1 MMNLYDEAG
10 EVDKSPYSYL
20 LVGAVKTFSHYL
32 AMPPPTLR
40 SIGTHT
46 LRLFLASFLVVPVV
60 ITALLL
66 PSCTQY
72 SGRDMPISNP
82 LATNIIRKGR
92 LNDQRRSPLFSVL
105 PPEIRNR
112 IFEFACK
119 AYETVPYTPNDWFY
133 RPGYHAHRRI
143 SASLLATCKRIYL
156 ETFTLPLRLNEH
168 VFWGSIDRAPPKRY
182 SGVDSNKRTD
192 LNAFFDCLTP
202 YQRSSVQEVHLFA
215 QQFWLEDLD
224 LTSDRIVTRKIKL
237 TLRHQDWYFWEEDE
251 SLGICPW
258 IGGRVEADQ
267 MIRETETVPSLPQD
281 LDRYLGWGR
290 QFEFVH
296 GLEELEIEFETLSS
310 LKELEMD
317 PIVKFAKRWQFP
329 LMRKGVLE
337 WDEASGI
344 REYTWTGSKL
354 LRGEF
359 DRSMFGF
366 YEHDI
371 DDLNEAD
378 HESGSDILAYET
390 ASAYEYSDWE
400 DNSPSFADQESSE
413 VLPEDIE
420 HAHPAAA
427 SELEIN
433 DSDIEHSS
441 NLYDVTRRQNDAVDS
456 GDLVGGR
463 EMTGPVTY
471 EAPQIIDAIDAYE
484 IASQSPDDAQAPEDD
499 GHDEQPVLQLLALES
514 NVQDYYVVSMIW
526 RKRK

>member
-1 MMNLYDEAG
+1 MIFFDEAG
-10 EVDKSPYSYL
+10 EVDESPYSYL
-20 LVGAVKTFSHYL
+20 LVGAAKTFNRHRT
-32 AMPPPTLR
+32 MTPPTLR
-40 SIGTHT
+40 SIGTHA

-60 ITALLL
+60 VTALLL
-66 PSCTQY
+66 PSHTQY
-72 SGRDMPISNP
+72 SDRDMPRSNP

-92 LNDQRRSPLFSVL
+92 VNDQRRSPLFSVL

-119 AYETVPYTPNDWFY
+119 AYETVGYTPNDWFY

-156 ETFTLPLRLNEH
+156 ETFTLPLSLNEH

-258 IGGRVEADQ
+258 IGGRVEADE

-296 GLEELEIEFETLSS
+296 GLEELEIEFETLKS

-354 LRGEF
+354 LKGEF
-359 DRSMFGF
+359 DESMFDF
-366 YEHDI
+366 YEHERDN
-371 DDLNEAD
+371 LNEAD
-378 HESGSDILAYET
+378 HESGSDVLAYET
-390 ASAYEYSDWE
+390 ASAYDYSDWE
-400 DNSPSFADQESSE
+400 DNSPSFAEQQD
-413 VLPEDIE
+413 VLAEDME
-420 HAHPAAA
+420 HAHPTAA
-427 SELEIN
+427 SELEN
-433 DSDIEHSS
+433 DDSDTEHSS
-441 NLYDVTRRQNDAVDS
+441 NNYDATREQNDTVDS
-456 GDLVGGR
+456 EDLAGDQ
-463 EMTGPVTY
+463 ETTGPVTH
-471 EAPQIIDAIDAYE
+471 EAPQIIDAVDAYE
-484 IASQSPDDAQAPEDD
+484 TASQSPDNAETLEDD
-499 GHDEQPVLQLLALES
+499 GHDERPTLQLLALES
-514 NVQDYYVVSMIW
+514 NMQDYYVVSMIW
-526 RKRK
+526 RKKK